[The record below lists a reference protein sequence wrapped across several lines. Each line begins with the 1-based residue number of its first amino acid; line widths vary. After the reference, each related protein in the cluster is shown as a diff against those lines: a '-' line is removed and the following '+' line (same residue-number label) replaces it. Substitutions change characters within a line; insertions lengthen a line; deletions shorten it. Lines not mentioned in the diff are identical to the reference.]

1 MEYLIHPIEY
11 LSKIINSN
19 YIVCLKRILTNNQT
33 SGRGDPAFHKKLRK
47 GMSMF
52 LLFLHLATIFVTIQ
66 YNTFSNTVVTLS
78 GESS

>member
-11 LSKIINSN
+11 LSKMINSN

-52 LLFLHLATIFVTIQ
+52 VSFIPTFG
-66 YNTFSNTVVTLS
+66 YNFCNYSI
-78 GESS
+78 